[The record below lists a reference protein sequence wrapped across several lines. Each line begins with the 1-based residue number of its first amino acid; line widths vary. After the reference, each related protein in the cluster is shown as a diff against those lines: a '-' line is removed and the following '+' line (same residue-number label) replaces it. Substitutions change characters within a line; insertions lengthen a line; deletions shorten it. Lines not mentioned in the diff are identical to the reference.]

1 MKDNILKTTIFYCNC
16 IKQFEIFV
24 NKKKKKQRKF
34 PRILE
39 IKVKMLI
46 RLLLLAVYLVQIIST
61 ACPVEDDPTNLARCI
76 QVDTSAIVGLAKGSN
91 DMTSF
96 CALADRYMECIKTYT
111 RGCVGFFVIENLFIF
126 YFPSNM

>member
-1 MKDNILKTTIFYCNC
+1 ML
-16 IKQFEIFV
+16 
-24 NKKKKKQRKF
+24 
-34 PRILE
+34 
-39 IKVKMLI
+39 LI
-46 RLLLLAVYLVQIIST
+46 RLLLLAVYLVEIISA

-111 RGCVGFFVIENLFIF
+111 RGCVGFFVIATSLYLLFSFQYVIYRKIYVIF
-126 YFPSNM
+126 CCHY

>member
-1 MKDNILKTTIFYCNC
+1 
-16 IKQFEIFV
+16 
-24 NKKKKKQRKF
+24 
-34 PRILE
+34 
-39 IKVKMLI
+39 MLI
-46 RLLLLAVYLVQIIST
+46 RLGLLLMVYLYLFEIISA

-111 RGCVGFFVIENLFIF
+111 RGCVGFFVIMPSLLQFIWLELPRIMGF
-126 YFPSNM
+126 